1 MALLSTDI
9 IMPRVNC
16 QPLTMKM
23 MIRSD
28 LAWFS
33 ILKRVKMRVYE
44 ARKQE
49 YEYDIKSTLT
59 KIAQAPLIIH
69 PTMMYRAGC
78 K

>member
-1 MALLSTDI
+1 
-9 IMPRVNC
+9 MPRENY
-16 QPLTMKM
+16 QPLTMNM

-33 ILKRVKMRVYE
+33 TLKRVKMRVYE

-49 YEYDIKSTLT
+49 YEYDMKLTLA

-69 PTMMYRAGC
+69 PTMMYGAGC

>member
-1 MALLSTDI
+1 LALLSTDI
-9 IMPRVNC
+9 IMPRENF
-16 QPLTMKM
+16 QSLTMKR
-23 MIRSD
+23 MIGSD

-33 ILKRVKMRVYE
+33 TLKKVKMRVYE

-49 YEYDIKSTLT
+49 YEYNMKLTLT

-69 PTMMYRAGC
+69 PTMIYGAGC